1 MYLLLA
7 MKKESKALI
16 MLKGT
21 DPLVAE
27 RWIKQMTR
35 IFEGMDCPEHRR
47 VPLAILVLDDEAVDW
62 WESRHRIKFRSRPT
76 KEISWPEFVADFEM
90 CYIPLSARERMR
102 EDLSVLVQGA
112 LTVSEY
118 ERKFSTLGVDICPDM
133 FGSEEQRCF
142 VFRKGLKHEIKS
154 ALISFRTADFFELV
168 KNARMIEQNLQ
179 VLEVQ
184 KSAERKRE
192 EPLAIRETTS

>member
-1 MYLLLA
+1 
-7 MKKESKALI
+7 
-16 MLKGT
+16 
-21 DPLVAE
+21 
-27 RWIKQMTR
+27 MTR

-118 ERKFSTLGVDICPDM
+118 ERKFSTLARHVPDM

-168 KNARMIEQNLQ
+168 EKARMIEQNLQ

-184 KSAERKRE
+184 KSVERKRE
-192 EPLAIRETTS
+192 EPLAIGETTSFKRDSKSSEVRDLVLENQDL